1 MGPFWAVAQLVPG
14 RTQFALAMLTRAGFQ
29 PYCPLLREW
38 RTGRRGQQ
46 QREVALFPGYTFLV
60 IQLQWHAARW
70 APGTLGLIMNGIQP
84 ARVPDN
90 VIDDIRRREVRGAIE
105 LPKPAEFRPG
115 DPVRILSGAFE
126 GHLALYAGM
135 KPHERIEVLLSFLGS
150 QQRVTLPRDAVAAP
164 TDGAT

>member
-1 MGPFWAVAQLVPG
+1 MSYWCCTRLETRREGVAQHFL
-14 RTQFALAMLTRAGFQ
+14 QLAGFQ
-29 PYCPLLREW
+29 TFFPRVREQ
-38 RTGRRGQQ
+38 RVRRH
-46 QREVALFPGYTFLV
+46 RRVDVTSALFPGYAFVLIT
-60 IQLQWHAARW
+60 LQWHAARW

-135 KPHERIEVLLSFLGS
+135 KPHERVEVLLALLGS

-164 TDGAT
+164 VEP